1 MHRLIIRAIGK
12 PNEPWHPQ
20 AIHSYVE
27 RLSPFAKVQLIEL
40 AEGNEGSAKPN
51 EPKTRSTEAASLLK
65 GIPKDAF
72 VVALDEHGKNFE
84 VIAFVGKL
92 EDWTAGGRTVVFLIG
107 GSWGLDET
115 VLKRANALL
124 SFGKHTLPHLLARIV
139 LLEQLYRAEMVL
151 HGKTYHK

>member
-1 MHRLIIRAIGK
+1 MHRFIIRVIGK
-12 PNEPWHPQ
+12 PNESWHPQ
-20 AIHSYVE
+20 AIHSYLE
-27 RLSPFAKVQLIEL
+27 RLTPFAKVELIEL

-51 EPKTRSTEAASLLK
+51 ESKTRSSEAASLLK

-72 VVALDEHGKNFE
+72 VVALDEHGKNLD
-84 VIAFVGKL
+84 VPTFVKTL
-92 EDWTAGGRTVVFLIG
+92 ENWTEGGRTVVFLIG

-115 VLKRANALL
+115 VIKRANGLL